1 MNDPDRRRRVLAAA
15 TIAALALPAAIACDG
30 TTTVVAPDDMTRT
43 APPGGATDATP
54 APPSQTM
61 PSTPATTGQSPVS
74 SGPRVPDDTGGVLIE
89 RPAGF
94 PNRGEAFILARLHP
108 EVARRCTR
116 AERDTIAAGAVAG
129 LRCDTEPAL
138 GVAAF
143 YDLFP
148 TAVAAAGAY
157 GRYRRA
163 NDVPLGRGNC
173 LATGPPSARLP
184 AEGPWRAGRGVG
196 TGRAMC
202 FRAGERVWLVSA
214 HPARIN
220 AYLSASARAPL
231 APFWRTMGAPTARP
245 R

>member
-1 MNDPDRRRRVLAAA
+1 MNDPGRRRRVLAAA
-15 TIAALALPAAIACDG
+15 TIAAIAFPVAIACDG
-30 TTTVVAPDDMTRT
+30 TTTVVAPDGTTRART
-43 APPGGATDATP
+43 AGGATDAAP
-54 APPSQTM
+54 APPAVTT
-61 PSTPATTGQSPVS
+61 PPTPATTASTTTGAP
-74 SGPRVPDDTGGVLIE
+74 VPDDTGGVLVE

-116 AERDTIAAGAVAG
+116 AEADTTAAGAVAG

-148 TAVAAAGAY
+148 TTAAAAAY

-163 NDVPLGRGNC
+163 NDVPLDRGNC
-173 LATGPPSARLP
+173 LAAGTRTARLP
-184 AEGPWRAGRGVG
+184 AEGPWRAGRTLG

-202 FRAGERVWLVSA
+202 FRAGERAWLVSS

-220 AYLSASARAPL
+220 AYLGAPTRAPL